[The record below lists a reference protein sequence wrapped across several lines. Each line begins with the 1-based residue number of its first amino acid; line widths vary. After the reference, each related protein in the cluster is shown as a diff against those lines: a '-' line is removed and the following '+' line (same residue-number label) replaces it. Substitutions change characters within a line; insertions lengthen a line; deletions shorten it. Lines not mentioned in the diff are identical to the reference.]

1 MEVLKIYVNIT
12 EMNEVVSG
20 NTTVRMLLFDG
31 YCVGSFF
38 NGTILNGGVDTQMTG
53 ADGRTLLSAR
63 YMLEGRD
70 SKNNSCRLFIE
81 NNAET
86 GVGTTYTRP
95 KIVTDSSELKWL
107 EREELIG
114 RIADEDGKL
123 VIIIDTANG
132 K

>member
-12 EMNEVVSG
+12 EMNEVVSE

-31 YCVGSFF
+31 YCAGAFF

-63 YMLEGRD
+63 YMLQGRD
-70 SKNNSCRLFIE
+70 TKNNSCRLFIE

-86 GVGTTYTRP
+86 GNGTTYTRP
-95 KIVTDSSELKWL
+95 KIITDSSELKWL
-107 EREELIG
+107 EKEELVG

-123 VIIIDTANG
+123 VIIIDTADG